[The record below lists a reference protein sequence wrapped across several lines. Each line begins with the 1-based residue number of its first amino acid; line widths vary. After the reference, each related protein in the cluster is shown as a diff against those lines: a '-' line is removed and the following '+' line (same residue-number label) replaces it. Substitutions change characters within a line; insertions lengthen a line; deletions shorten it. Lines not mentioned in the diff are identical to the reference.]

1 MFRRFNNYIQRVK
14 NIHDNPFWVT
24 SLSRTGR
31 ASALKTLWRGY
42 AGYALLL
49 MLPLGM
55 FTNYAVEATGLTTDK
70 DRWALSIALAVA
82 GVVQLLYL
90 STKAALSTA
99 PSVVQARQQG
109 TLLALALTRINSA
122 DFADGV
128 ALSEARLLLR
138 EFVVWVPAVAMV
150 SWMAGQS
157 LYSVVMLTAIS
168 ALCVLY
174 FAYNGVYI
182 SATCKD
188 TQEAGRKASVNTLV
202 TMAGSSMLFLIGG
215 FVLGPLWLLHPIFGY
230 LCSMFGAG
238 SPTGPMSMQE
248 NLSLLFWCGWPA
260 LITPIYMW
268 MILNVRQSAI
278 RALERVRIG

>member
-1 MFRRFNNYIQRVK
+1 MFRRFSNYIQRVK
-14 NIHDNPFWVT
+14 GIHENPFWVT
-24 SLSRTGR
+24 SRSRAAR

-49 MLPLGM
+49 MLPLGI
-55 FTNYAVEATGLTTDK
+55 FTNYMVEANGLGSDN
-70 DRWALSIALAVA
+70 DRMNLSLALAVA
-82 GVVQLLYL
+82 GVIQLLYL

-128 ALSEARLLLR
+128 ALSESRLLLR
-138 EFVVWVPAVAMV
+138 EFAVWTPALAVVTLM
-150 SWMAGQS
+150 SGQS
-157 LYSVVMLTAIS
+157 LYSLGMLVVLS
-168 ALCVLY
+168 ALCILY
-174 FAYNGVYI
+174 FAYQGVYI

-188 TQEAGRKASVNTLV
+188 THEAGRKASINTLV
-202 TMAGSSMLFLIGG
+202 WMAGSGMLFMIGG
-215 FVLGPLWLLHPIFGY
+215 FVLGPLWLLHPVFGY

-238 SPTGPMSMQE
+238 SPAGPMSMQE
-248 NLSLLFWCGWPA
+248 SLSLLFWCGWPA
-260 LITPIYMW
+260 LITPVYMW
-268 MILNVRQSAI
+268 MILNARQAAI

>member
-1 MFRRFNNYIQRVK
+1 MLRRLKNYFERVK
-14 NIHDNPFWVT
+14 VIHENPFWVT
-24 SLSRTGR
+24 SRSRSAR

-42 AGYALLL
+42 AGYAFLL
-49 MLPLGM
+49 MLPLGL
-55 FTNYAVEATGLTTDK
+55 FTNYVVESTGLLSENDQTTL
-70 DRWALSIALAVA
+70 AAALATA
-82 GVVQLLYL
+82 GVLQLIYL

-128 ALSEARLLLR
+128 ALSEARFLIR
-138 EFVVWVPAVAMV
+138 EFVVWTPALAMV
-150 SWMAGQS
+150 TWMSGQS
-157 LYSVVMLTAIS
+157 AYSLFMLLVLS

-188 TQEAGRKASVNTLV
+188 TQEAGRKATLNTLV
-202 TMAGSSMLFLIGG
+202 MMAGSGMLFCIGG
-215 FVLGPLWLLHPIFGY
+215 FVLGPLWLLHPVFAY

-238 SPTGPMSMQE
+238 SPIGMSMKE
-248 NLSLLFWCGWPA
+248 GVSLLFWCGWPA
-260 LITPIYMW
+260 LITPVYMW
-268 MILNVRQSAI
+268 QILNVRQSAI

>member
-1 MFRRFNNYIQRVK
+1 M
-14 NIHDNPFWVT
+14 
-24 SLSRTGR
+24 
-31 ASALKTLWRGY
+31 
-42 AGYALLL
+42 
-49 MLPLGM
+49 
-55 FTNYAVEATGLTTDK
+55 
-70 DRWALSIALAVA
+70 SIALAVA

-138 EFVVWVPAVAMV
+138 EFVVWVPAVGMV
-150 SWMAGQS
+150 TWMAGQS
-157 LYSVVMLTAIS
+157 LYSVFMLTTIS

-215 FVLGPLWLLHPIFGY
+215 FVLGPLWLLHPVFGY

-248 NLSLLFWCGWPA
+248 SLSLLFWCGWPA
-260 LITPIYMW
+260 LLTPVYMW

>member
-1 MFRRFNNYIQRVK
+1 MFRRFQNYIQRVK

-70 DRWALSIALAVA
+70 DRMGLSIALAVA

-138 EFVVWVPAVAMV
+138 EFVVWVPAVGMV
-150 SWMAGQS
+150 TWMAGQS
-157 LYSVVMLTAIS
+157 LYSVFMLTAIS
-168 ALCVLY
+168 ALCILY

-215 FVLGPLWLLHPIFGY
+215 FVLGPLWLLHPVFGY

-248 NLSLLFWCGWPA
+248 SLSLLFWCGWPA

>member
-1 MFRRFNNYIQRVK
+1 MFRRFQNYIQRVK

-55 FTNYAVEATGLTTDK
+55 FTNYAVEASGLTTDK
-70 DRWALSIALAVA
+70 DRMGLSIALAVA

-138 EFVVWVPAVAMV
+138 EFVVWVPAVGMV
-150 SWMAGQS
+150 TWMAGQS
-157 LYSVVMLTAIS
+157 LYSVFMLTAIS
-168 ALCVLY
+168 ALCILY

-188 TQEAGRKASVNTLV
+188 TQEAGRKASVNTAASGSTKNSSKNARARPISRLRSQVASVVPAWARRRARVSVVGELMLASLRGGAARLV
-202 TMAGSSMLFLIGG
+202 KG
-215 FVLGPLWLLHPIFGY
+215 
-230 LCSMFGAG
+230 
-238 SPTGPMSMQE
+238 
-248 NLSLLFWCGWPA
+248 
-260 LITPIYMW
+260 
-268 MILNVRQSAI
+268 
-278 RALERVRIG
+278 